1 MKKIFT
7 LIAVAMLALAA
18 QAENLT
24 ICGGVYY
31 SGSIPVYGLW
41 YDTPGMSQMI
51 YPADSLTEMAGGEI
65 TELTFYTLANV
76 QMEGQDFSSYV
87 INFYDGKLT
96 LSLMEVEQGSFTEMA
111 AIEGAQVVAT
121 LVPEQGGL
129 ELKFVLDEPF
139 AYHGGN
145 LLVQVDVT
153 EPGVYGTTYFWGTAS
168 EDENTPNYTYF
179 ENYNYSGDFQAQ
191 DLANFLARVTFGYTS
206 GNKYYVCG
214 GFNGW
219 NAEEPLEI
227 TADGATFDAVQTDDP
242 ECLEFKLLT
251 PGENDWIWI
260 GGISENEGVEY
271 FDITQGMIDD
281 GIEITI
287 YTEPEGKNFRLP
299 AAGNY
304 TIQLVEDT
312 ESKAAVDNIK
322 MIVTKNNPISTAVN
336 DITAKTVAGVKYVNL
351 AGAESNKPFDGVNI
365 MVTTYT
371 DGTKSAAKVIK

>member
-18 QAENLT
+18 QAETLT
-24 ICGGVYY
+24 VCEGEFY
-31 SGSIPVYGLW
+31 SGGIPVYGLW
-41 YDTPGMSQMI
+41 YDTPGMTQQI
-51 YPADSLTEMAGGEI
+51 YPAEMLAEMNGGQI
-65 TELTFYTLANV
+65 TEITFYTLAAYS
-76 QMEGQDFSSYV
+76 EDYADYV
-87 INFYDGKLT
+87 IAFYGGEVT
-96 LSLMEVEQGSFTEMA
+96 LSFIEVEQPYFTEATPM
-111 AIEGAQVVAT
+111 EGAKVVAT
-121 LVPEQGGL
+121 LVPEAGGS
-129 ELKFVLDEPF
+129 ELKFVLDEPY
-139 AYHGGN
+139 AYQGGN
-145 LLVQVDVT
+145 LLVQVEVT
-153 EPGVYGTTYFWGTAS
+153 EAGSYGSTYFWGTAS
-168 EDENTPNYTYF
+168 EEEDAPTPTYL
-179 ENYNYSGDFQAQ
+179 ENYNYAGEISSASTSS
-191 DLANFLARVTFGYTS
+191 FLARATFTYTL
-206 GNKYYVCG
+206 GDETKYYVCG

-227 TADGATFDAVQTDDP
+227 TADGATFDAVQTEDP

-251 PGENDWIWI
+251 PGEADWIWL
-260 GGISENEGVEY
+260 GGIDENNVGY
-271 FDITQGMIDD
+271 FELTQEMLAIGA
-281 GIEITI
+281 EITL

-312 ESKAAVDNIK
+312 ESKDAVANFK
-322 MIVTKNNPISTAVN
+322 MVVTQNNPISTAVN